1 MVVST
6 TSICRIGPYASEI
19 PRKNRDKISASHWF
33 KLRQT
38 VIPADPSY
46 EKHARAREIVHSA
59 CTEGSTTVFSVCDSS
74 SHKLFI
80 ALYECNGTVVLPPA
94 LGKVVHHSNREN
106 SHENNAS
113 PVHRLCSHR
122 RGSWPESK
130 EPEWKD
136 EEHGHDVDCQSGP
149 TERPSPRWQRS
160 SVKTSP
166 DQASDDDQVGAENGD
181 RAKRR
186 NGSQSCGRS
195 EVDAGEC

>member
-94 LGKVVHHSNREN
+94 LG
-106 SHENNAS
+106 AS
-113 PVHRLCSHR
+113 YACAASHR
-122 RGSWPESK
+122 AYLLFPFIHSSA
-130 EPEWKD
+130 
-136 EEHGHDVDCQSGP
+136 
-149 TERPSPRWQRS
+149 PSDSSYSVLRRRIRFAARS
-160 SVKTSP
+160 AMALPFWV
-166 DQASDDDQVGAENGD
+166 
-181 RAKRR
+181 
-186 NGSQSCGRS
+186 
-195 EVDAGEC
+195 